1 MAEASHNA
9 RLSGQLTA
17 IHGSVVDIR
26 FAEGVLPDI
35 NESIAIERDPGT
47 SLIAEVQQHLDSMTV
62 RAVALGNTAGLS
74 RGASARAMGAPI
86 RVPVG
91 DAVLGRLLNAVGEPA
106 DRGPGLPAGTPYRPI
121 HASAPALERLGAA
134 QEIFHT
140 GTKVIDLLAPLV
152 KGGKAAMFGG
162 AGVGKTVLIMELIRT
177 TVERH
182 AGISVFAGI
191 GERSREGHELL
202 LELKQ
207 SGVLARTALVF
218 GQMNEP
224 PGARWRAGLTALTIA
239 EHFRDEKHENVLLL
253 IDNVYRLVQAGGEV
267 SGLLGRLPSRVGYQP
282 TLASEIAELEQRIAS
297 VAGAAITSIQAVYV
311 PADDFTDPAV
321 AEIFS
326 HLDSSIVLSREMAS
340 EAMYPAVDPLA
351 STSALLDPRL
361 VGEAHYRIAQEVRK
375 TIAHYRDLQEI
386 IALLGIE
393 ELSAVDRQAVQRARR
408 LMRFLTQPFMVTVA
422 FTGKQGRTVEIADTL
437 AGCRAILDGE
447 FALHDRRAR
456 RGAGA
461 RARQRQGGLMNLTVT
476 TPLAIITKAEN
487 VAHVRAEDDT
497 GAFGILRGHADFL
510 TALAISVV
518 SWRDD
523 RGAEHHVAVRG
534 GMLAVSGGDTI
545 TVATR
550 EAVAD
555 DDLHRLETEVLA
567 SFQRRSEE
575 EITARTDAQRLYLA
589 AIRRIYGFLR
599 PDRPDPLPRLT
610 SAASQDG
617 RES

>member
-1 MAEASHNA
+1 MADTSLDTPLMG
-9 RLSGQLTA
+9 RLTA

-26 FAEGVLPDI
+26 FPAGALPAVNEGV
-35 NESIAIERDPGT
+35 AIERDDGAT
-47 SLIAEVQQHLDSMTV
+47 LVAEVQQHLDPMTV
-62 RAVALGNTAGLS
+62 RAVALDNSAGLS
-74 RGASARAMGAPI
+74 RGAPARALRAPI

-106 DRGPGLPAGTPYRPI
+106 DRGPSLPAGTPYRPI
-121 HASAPALERLGAA
+121 HASAPALDRLGAA

-140 GTKVIDLLAPLV
+140 GVKVIDLLAPLV

-182 AGISVFAGI
+182 SGISVFAGI

-202 LELKQ
+202 LELRE

-224 PGARWRAGLTALTIA
+224 PGARWRAGLTALAIA

-253 IDNVYRLVQAGGEV
+253 IDNVYRMVQAGGEV

-282 TLASEIAELEQRIAS
+282 TLASEIAELEERIAS

-326 HLDSSIVLSREMAS
+326 HLDSSIVLSREMTS

-351 STSALLDPRL
+351 STSTLLDPRL
-361 VGEAHYRIAQEVRK
+361 IGDEHYRIAQEVRK

-393 ELSAVDRQAVQRARR
+393 ELSAVDRQAVKRARR

-422 FTGKQGRTVEIADTL
+422 FTGKEGRTVEISDTL

-447 FALHDRRAR
+447 ADDW
-456 RGAGA
+456 
-461 RARQRQGGLMNLTVT
+461 
-476 TPLAIITKAEN
+476 AEN
-487 VAHVRAEDDT
+487 SLYMIGGIEEASARERA
-497 GAFGILRGHADFL
+497 AAKAD
-510 TALAISVV
+510 S
-518 SWRDD
+518 
-523 RGAEHHVAVRG
+523 
-534 GMLAVSGGDTI
+534 
-545 TVATR
+545 
-550 EAVAD
+550 
-555 DDLHRLETEVLA
+555 
-567 SFQRRSEE
+567 
-575 EITARTDAQRLYLA
+575 
-589 AIRRIYGFLR
+589 
-599 PDRPDPLPRLT
+599 
-610 SAASQDG
+610 
-617 RES
+617 

>member
-1 MAEASHNA
+1 MAEPSHNA

-239 EHFRDEKHENVLLL
+239 EHFRDERHENVLLL

-447 FALHDRRAR
+447 ADDWAEGSLYMI
-456 RGAGA
+456 GGLEEA
-461 RARQRQGGLMNLTVT
+461 RAR
-476 TPLAIITKAEN
+476 E
-487 VAHVRAEDDT
+487 RAN
-497 GAFGILRGHADFL
+497 AK
-510 TALAISVV
+510 
-518 SWRDD
+518 
-523 RGAEHHVAVRG
+523 
-534 GMLAVSGGDTI
+534 
-545 TVATR
+545 
-550 EAVAD
+550 
-555 DDLHRLETEVLA
+555 
-567 SFQRRSEE
+567 
-575 EITARTDAQRLYLA
+575 
-589 AIRRIYGFLR
+589 
-599 PDRPDPLPRLT
+599 
-610 SAASQDG
+610 AAS
-617 RES
+617 